1 MSAVNVQK
9 TPRRATHTRAL
20 LSGGLGVFASLLALA
35 WALFGYN
42 LPSAVNVTSSQSQ
55 NLMLLQ
61 VALAFITIV
70 GSGLMLA
77 TYTAAGGTINVLGAL
92 GTFIIG
98 VYYSSGLA
106 DAAKADDLTS
116 LPLRFSSFYTGTVN
130 LPTDMI
136 VSTLLV
142 VPVFPIAALLL
153 MSGLGGLATL
163 RLSRKTPFN

>member
-1 MSAVNVQK
+1 MSSVSVQK
-9 TPRRATHTRAL
+9 IVPRATHARAL
-20 LSGGLGVFASLLALA
+20 LSGGLGVFASLLAIG

-42 LPSAVNVTSSQSQ
+42 LPSAVDVTSSQSQ
-55 NLMLLQ
+55 SLMLLQ
-61 VALAFITIV
+61 VGLAFITLL

-77 TYTAAGGTINVLGAL
+77 TYTAPGGTVNILGSL

-106 DAAKADDLTS
+106 DAARADHLRS
-116 LPLRFSSFYTGTVN
+116 LPLRFSSFYTGTVSI
-130 LPTDMI
+130 PTDRI

-153 MSGLGGLATL
+153 ISGVGGLATY
-163 RLSRKTPFN
+163 RSSRKIGFS